1 MKGYLSLVLGSL
13 IVVLMLVSPGN
24 TAKAAEPTSDQA
36 TVTDECG
43 CDVSVISG
51 AERNKMVANLLK
63 SDDFKTQRENLK
75 KDGYSWNGANDIEI
89 IQNHSHGDIILVG
102 VPFTDEAGNV
112 VFYAYLYQ
120 DGKFIFVGMAA
131 E

>member
-24 TAKAAEPTSDQA
+24 TAKAAGPSSEQA
-36 TVTDECG
+36 TVTGECG

-51 AERNKMVANLLK
+51 AERNKMVSDLLK
-63 SDDFKTQRENLK
+63 SDDFKAQRENLK

-89 IQNHSHGDIILVG
+89 IQNHTHGDIILVG
-102 VPFTDEAGNV
+102 VPFTDEAGTE
-112 VFYAYLYQ
+112 VFYAYLYMN
-120 DGKFIFVGMAA
+120 GTFIFVGSAI